1 MVIIDCVCIDLTK
14 GQIFPLK
21 EYWVKKPN
29 NMIFDYIMAH
39 ILIFPEIV
47 DPNQFTHLIHSF
59 EQAYISMIQNE
70 AEHRAVGQP

>member
-1 MVIIDCVCIDLTK
+1 MFALIGLKVILPENIPAEKILS
-14 GQIFPLK
+14 
-21 EYWVKKPN
+21 KKAKQHN
-29 NMIFDYIMAH
+29 FFYYIMAH
-39 ILIFPEIV
+39 IPIFPEIV

>member
-1 MVIIDCVCIDLTK
+1 
-14 GQIFPLK
+14 
-21 EYWVKKPN
+21 
-29 NMIFDYIMAH
+29 MIFDYIMAH